1 MEPGD
6 HNLSF
11 EDWMS
16 FIHPDDLEYVQKI
29 IKNSQVTL
37 SDISFYHR
45 IIRKDGAVRHIHSQS
60 KYEFDEKGK
69 PVGLYG
75 IAHDVT
81 EIKELEGEMME
92 QQKQEQKKITATAME
107 AQEKERNAI
116 GQELH
121 DNVNQIL
128 VGTKLLL
135 SMVKNDSKKG
145 REIIET
151 SIKNLQDA
159 INENR
164 KISHVM
170 VAPDLETNTL
180 VEQFDNLIGTM
191 LETAGMKVQLSI
203 SDLNEDILD
212 GQRKINIYRIA
223 QDQCTN
229 IVKYAKA
236 KTVKVR
242 LETADNIFKMLI
254 ADDGVG
260 MEPDKEI
267 TGIGLRNINGRLS
280 IFNGSSK
287 ITTAPGKGFALEV
300 TIPC

>member
-1 MEPGD
+1 
-6 HNLSF
+6 
-11 EDWMS
+11 MS
-16 FIHPDDLEYVQKI
+16 FIHPEDLEYVQKV
-29 IKNSQVTL
+29 IKNSQDTL

-45 IIRKDGAVRHIHSQS
+45 MIRKDGVVRHIHSQS

-75 IAHDVT
+75 IVHDVT
-81 EIKELEGEMME
+81 EIKELEEEMLN

-159 INENR
+159 IDENR

-191 LETAGMKVQLSI
+191 LETAGMKVQLNL
-203 SDLNEDILD
+203 SDFNEDILD

-223 QDQCTN
+223 QEQCTN

-280 IFNGSSK
+280 IFSGSSK